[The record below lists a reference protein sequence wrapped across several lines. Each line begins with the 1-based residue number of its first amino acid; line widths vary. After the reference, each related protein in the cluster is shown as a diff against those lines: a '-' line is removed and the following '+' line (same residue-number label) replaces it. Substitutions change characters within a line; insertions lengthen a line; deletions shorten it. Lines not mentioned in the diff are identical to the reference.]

1 MGFVLDTSALIELE
15 RALAAGR
22 VQELSS
28 EDDVVLPAVVW
39 AEALIGVRMADSP
52 TRASRRRASLEAIR
66 LQTGVVPFT
75 AEVAEHYADIYAE
88 LAAQGVMI
96 PQNDMAVAATARALS
111 FGVMVGPDD
120 EAHFRRVAD
129 IQVTVI
135 GGSPTGRPG

>member
-1 MGFVLDTSALIELE
+1 M
-15 RALAAGR
+15 
-22 VQELSS
+22 SS
-28 EDDVVLPAVVW
+28 DDEVVLPAVVW

-66 LQTGVVPFT
+66 LRTGVVPFT

-88 LAAQGVMI
+88 LSAQGALI

-129 IQVTVI
+129 LRVAVI
-135 GGSPTGRPG
+135 GGSPTSAPDP